1 MVFDISDNMLE
12 LEQNIYFS
20 FDNYKM
26 PMADLKVH
34 MRRHNPEK
42 LFKCNQCN
50 YEGNQPAILDSGIK
64 YNCDQCDFKAVAA
77 GWLKRHRASQHEGI
91 FTKYVRA

>member
-1 MVFDISDNMLE
+1 MIVISVII
-12 LEQNIYFS
+12 EQHENFTENS
-20 FDNYKM
+20 HR
-26 PMADLKVH
+26 LKTQNLNVH
-34 MRRHNPEK
+34 MRRHTPEK